1 MKTFFVNAPTLDGE
15 KYIREGRCMQ
25 SVDSWA
31 AIWPP
36 LTLAIL
42 ATIAKKYGDVGLI
55 DCNVEDLSAEETLQE
70 VIIFQP
76 DIVVVN
82 SAFPSIESDDRFA
95 KMVKQACANVTVLG
109 FGVFFTLLEE
119 KSLQDTDGYDVGI
132 FGEPEETFD
141 EFLNNYQNEG
151 TIKPI
156 SGLLWYEGETVKK
169 DQALIII
176 S

>member
-1 MKTFFVNAPTLDGE
+1 MKLFFVNPPTIDGE

-42 ATIAKKYGDVGLI
+42 ASIGKKYGEVRMI
-55 DCNVEDLSAEETLQE
+55 DCNVEDLSSDETLQE
-70 VIIFQP
+70 IVNFQP

-82 SAFPSIESDDRFA
+82 ATFPSIDSDALFA
-95 KMVKQACANVTVLG
+95 KLVKDACGSTIVLG

-119 KSLQDTDGYDVGI
+119 TALLDTEGYDVAI
-132 FGEPEETFD
+132 VGEPEETFD
-141 EFLNNYQNEG
+141 KFCANFQHKGKVVPLRGLMWREDRE
-151 TIKPI
+151 IKK
-156 SGLLWYEGETVKK
+156 G
-169 DQALIII
+169 
-176 S
+176 